1 MNLRGKHSRI
11 QQSPMMVSATP
22 RRFIPT
28 SVEFVKG
35 RDAQELQSRPS
46 QPIPIKKCHASPQ
59 ELEEDAMSADSSTHY
74 DRATWRMYTRITT
87 ARRLRAF
94 SRSDYSVHQQQH
106 MIITQGLDDIAQEQ
120 VHYQAEHVISH
131 IPHSRQRQPSSG
143 EELSDDGVFTF
154 DVI

>member
-46 QPIPIKKCHASPQ
+46 QPIPIKKCRTSPQ

-87 ARRLRAF
+87 ARRHRAF
-94 SRSDYSVHQQQH
+94 SRIDHSNHQQQP
-106 MIITQGLDDIAQEQ
+106 MIITQDLDDIAQEQ
-120 VHYQAEHVISH
+120 VHQAEDGMSH
-131 IPHSRQRQPSSG
+131 IPQSRLQQPSL
-143 EELSDDGVFTF
+143 EDELADDGVFIF
-154 DVI
+154 DAI

>member
-74 DRATWRMYTRITT
+74 DWATWRMHTRITT

-94 SRSDYSVHQQQH
+94 SRIDHSDHQQQP
-106 MIITQGLDDIAQEQ
+106 MIITQDLDDIAQEQ
-120 VHYQAEHVISH
+120 VHHQGEHDLSH
-131 IPHSRQRQPSSG
+131 IPRSRQRQPSPE
-143 EELSDDGVFTF
+143 EELADDGVFIF
-154 DVI
+154 DAM